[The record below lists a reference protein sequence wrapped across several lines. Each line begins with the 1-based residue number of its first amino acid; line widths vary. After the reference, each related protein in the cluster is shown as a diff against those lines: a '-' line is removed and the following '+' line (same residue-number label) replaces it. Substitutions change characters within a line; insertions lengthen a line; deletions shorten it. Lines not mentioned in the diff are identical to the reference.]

1 MKLFY
6 DEQGRLSEVIGS
18 GENGDFTDN
27 EEKIFNNYVNKL
39 IDADKELKKQAIDKE
54 AEIQK
59 EAIKTQGEF
68 SKESLNRS
76 SNIWKAVGSVALA
89 ACSYLD
95 ERSTIQ
101 NQLLQNTQPQASE
114 SEKK

>member
-6 DEQGRLSEVIGS
+6 DEQGRLSEILGT

-27 EEKIFNNYVNKL
+27 EQKIVAKF
-39 IDADKELKKQAIDKE
+39 IETEKELKKQAIDKE

-68 SKESLNRS
+68 SKDSLNRS
-76 SNIWKAVGSVALA
+76 TNVWKAVGSVALA
-89 ACSYLD
+89 ACCYFD
-95 ERSTIQ
+95 EQSNIKIQ
-101 NQLLQNTQPQASE
+101 QKQSPQASQP
-114 SEKK
+114 EKK

>member
-1 MKLFY
+1 MKLIY

-18 GENGDFTDN
+18 GENGSFK
-27 EEKIFNNYVNKL
+27 EGEVEIFNNYINKT
-39 IDADKELKKQAIDKE
+39 IEADKELKKHAIEKE

-76 SNIWKAVGSVALA
+76 TNVWKAVGSVALA
-89 ACSYLD
+89 ACCYFD
-95 ERSTIQ
+95 ERSDVQIQ
-101 NQLLQNTQPQASE
+101 KNQLPQDSE
-114 SEKK
+114 PEKK